1 MSPILKP
8 AGLPLIP
15 LLLLA
20 ACSRGQDADTPE
32 QAKRLVLPSQPAPL
46 REPPKQP
53 EGTVWSALGNG
64 AAAFG
69 LPGQPPLLTVACE
82 KRGTPDAVLR
92 FTRYTRADEGAKA
105 LFAIEGNS
113 HVTRVKLDVVKAGD
127 PGEWTGTVSA
137 FDGRVE
143 VIRGAYGVAA
153 TLPGGGTLR
162 WSGSSIP
169 GAVLTDCRA
178 GLKLPK
184 QDPGAEASESAEPA
198 DEA

>member
-1 MSPILKP
+1 MMSRLS
-8 AGLPLIP
+8 LIP

-20 ACSRGQDADTPE
+20 ACSRGEDSETPE

-53 EGTVWSALGNG
+53 EGTVWTSLGNG

-69 LPGQPPLLTVACE
+69 VPEQSPLLTVSCE
-82 KRGTPDAVLR
+82 KRGTFDALLR

-105 LFAIEGNS
+105 LFALEGNG
-113 HVTRVKLDVVKAGD
+113 HVARVKLDVVKPGD
-127 PGEWTGTVSA
+127 PGEWQGTASA
-137 FDGRVE
+137 FDEAVE
-143 VIRGAYGVAA
+143 AIKGDYGVAA

-162 WSGSSIP
+162 WTASPIP
-169 GAVLTDCRA
+169 GAVLTDCRG
-178 GLKLPK
+178 GLKLPETAAS
-184 QDPGAEASESAEPA
+184 DAPGDAAEPA